1 MNDRR
6 GNRRVT
12 TTDEHGIV
20 SARVRAGVDVAV
32 IDASA
37 DSVLVEGRQR
47 FVPNTTLDL
56 QLSTNTEQVTMKG
69 RVTRSQVSRLGASVV
84 WYRGAI
90 RFDRHLPWMM
100 TTAGDS
106 WRESALPGAEL
117 RPVGRERGPATH
129 ARSGR

>member
-6 GNRRVT
+6 ASRRVT

-20 SARVRAGVDVAV
+20 SARVRAGADVAV

-37 DSVLVEGRQR
+37 EGVLVEGRQR
-47 FVPNTTLDL
+47 LVPNTALDL
-56 QLSTNTEQVTMKG
+56 QLSTDSLQVTLRG
-69 RVTRSQVSRLGASVV
+69 RVIRSMVSRLGASVV

-100 TTAGDS
+100 PAGDS
-106 WRESALPGAEL
+106 SQESALPGAEL
-117 RPVGRERGPATH
+117 RPAARERGPATH
-129 ARSGR
+129 TRSGR